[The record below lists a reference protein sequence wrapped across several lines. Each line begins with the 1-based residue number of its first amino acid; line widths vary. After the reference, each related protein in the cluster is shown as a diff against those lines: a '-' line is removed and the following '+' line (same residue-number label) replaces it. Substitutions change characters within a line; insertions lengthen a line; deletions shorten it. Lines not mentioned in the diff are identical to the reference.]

1 MTEWTD
7 GIAKLTMPTPFKV
20 GDVNAY
26 LIKGDRL
33 TLVDAGIKTK
43 ASWNSFKAQ
52 LADLHLSTNDI
63 EQVIITHH
71 HADHV
76 GMLDFLSDKV
86 KVYGHP
92 LNEQWINPTE
102 AFFQEQEDFFR
113 RQFLDFG
120 IPPEYFP
127 ALLNIRQSLRYSCN
141 RSLTGELIEGMVPP
155 GLREWGVIE
164 TPGHAQSQIALYR
177 EKDGILIGGD
187 LILSHISP
195 NPFLESPAPGEKE
208 RPRPQLQHND
218 SMKKLLSYPIQF
230 VYTGHGEEVFQLREL
245 IEKRLLHQH
254 ERAMKVNNW
263 LKEEQQ
269 TVFELCK
276 RLFPAAYKRELMLT
290 LSETVGQLDYLSS
303 IGEISSKD
311 HQPVL
316 YQAR

>member
-1 MTEWTD
+1 MAEWKD

-52 LADLHLSTNDI
+52 LADLRLSTNDI

-76 GMLDFLSDKV
+76 GMLDFLSDKIE
-86 KVYGHP
+86 VYGHP
-92 LNEQWINPTE
+92 LNERYIKPTE
-102 AFFQEQEDFFR
+102 AFFQEQENFFR
-113 RQFLDFG
+113 EQFLDFG
-120 IPPEYFP
+120 LTEEYLP
-127 ALLNIRQSLRYSCN
+127 SISTLRQSFKYSCN
-141 RSLTGELIEGMVPP
+141 TSLTGELAEGMIPP
-155 GLREWGVIE
+155 GLREWQVIE
-164 TPGHAQSQIALYR
+164 TPGHAQSQIALFR

-187 LILSHISP
+187 LILAHISP
-195 NPFLESPAPGEKE
+195 NPFLEMPALGEKE

-263 LKEEQQ
+263 LKEGQQ

-276 RLFPAAYKRELMLT
+276 RLFPAAYKRELVLT

-316 YQAR
+316 YHAR

>member
-1 MTEWTD
+1 MAEWKD

-43 ASWNSFKAQ
+43 ASWKSFKAQ
-52 LADLHLSTNDI
+52 LADLHVSTDDI

-76 GMLDFLSDKV
+76 GMLDFLSDKAE
-86 KVYGHP
+86 VYGHP
-92 LNEQWINPTE
+92 LNERWIKPTE
-102 AFFQEQEDFFR
+102 DFFQEQEDFFR
-113 RQFLDFG
+113 GLFLEFG
-120 IPPEYFP
+120 LPQEYHP
-127 ALLNIRQSLRYSCN
+127 SLSTLRQSFKYSCN
-141 RSLTGELIEGMVPP
+141 RSLTGELVEGMVPP
-155 GLREWGVIE
+155 GLREWSVIE
-164 TPGHAQSQIALYR
+164 TPGHAQSQIALFR
-177 EKDGILIGGD
+177 ESDGILIGGD

-195 NPFLESPAPGEKE
+195 NPILETPAPGEKE

-218 SMKKLLSYPIQF
+218 SMKKLLSFPIQF

-263 LKEEQQ
+263 LKEKQQ

-276 RLFPAAYKRELMLT
+276 ALFPAAYKRELLLT
-290 LSETVGQLDYLSS
+290 LSETVGQLDYLAS